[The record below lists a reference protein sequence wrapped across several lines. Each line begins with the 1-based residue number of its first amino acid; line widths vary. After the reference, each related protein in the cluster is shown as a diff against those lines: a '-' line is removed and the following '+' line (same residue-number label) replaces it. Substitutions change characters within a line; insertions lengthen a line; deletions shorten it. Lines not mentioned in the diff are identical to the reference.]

1 MDCKILKKT
10 LFISI
15 LAISLFYTGEVK
27 ALKAC
32 SDKVKIYS
40 KPSITKTYCE
50 IKIDKV
56 RQRSYFYK
64 FYIGGNVALCM
75 NPGKHISKNTEYV
88 IESVEPITNVWEQ
101 RAYAYARKK
110 SDDLAARLTAQTIV
124 WYVEQFGDNVNE
136 SDLKNAVC
144 SSFASAQ
151 GDDCTGIVKS
161 ECETH
166 FNNVKN
172 ITSTEIVP
180 IYSWRTKTN
189 TEDQRLISQIDIDT
203 LKNYITQNFGAVAG
217 GGITTDVQASLKEII
232 EKIPGVAIPE
242 HEYVCEDKCSLTV
255 DSNEADCGDANFN
268 STVTAGNV
276 YQIATG
282 SNCSNDF
289 DPTNNI
295 TYDGQLEIN
304 DINVSLKSYY
314 QVHCLSRLT
323 QNYPGNVSTSVLAGG
338 HLVWPN
344 NGINAAVVKAGLTEY
359 PLSLTYLK
367 TCKMDV
373 LADDITTDDGQKY
386 EGLKTIFATAYKD
399 MSDKYN
405 TGDENE
411 KAGVMDFAKN
421 RDNQC
426 PNSKNKLNEAKK
438 ALTKCQTE
446 AYNKCV
452 KCSETDQD
460 CLKRAEQCQKDA
472 QDTTKN
478 CGTEKDAVF
487 AADTQVNAC
496 DGFQKA
502 YNKVTSIVSKWKAA
516 VKYSNYFEGISVSDF
531 NADIVLKNEID
542 KNTTWQLQKVDSG
555 ASNVVVDITGSKSD
569 LSDDPLDG
577 ENLRRNYSSDFTN
590 EVDALKVVIANKVAT
605 VSRTIKYDLN
615 LPSGLPRKNKAYVK
629 KNSIKSID
637 GTTEDSNYTKIGYV
651 NMPIPFNADLKQYS
665 LTLVTNS
672 VTGIPNEMAE
682 KIKKNYVCH
691 YTVSG
696 PPPSCKCPDNSKN
709 SEYDLSDI
717 VKKEGI
723 SCAEAQAKYCG
734 TTKKYVCPDGTKK
747 AGFSLDECIASGKT
761 YDSCKDELCN
771 IIDSQLVCPSNTKNS
786 GYDLSSC
793 VNSGGTFNSCVSKWC
808 NGDNPEETIKCPES
822 TKATDG
828 MSKQYRNCVTVKLNQ
843 GLKLEDAKNACNVFC
858 KTKGQKIIYRTI
870 SLSNPFP
877 SYDTDAVTQKN
888 LKVGMFNDNIKGRYP
903 GMNWNSTTT
912 VKNKILNNRGVDGDA
927 VYEKT
932 PLYTFKLDAGTIQA
946 IRKYNKN
953 HKYSEFKL
961 NCKMDHAAACIS
973 TFVHSSTSGRTRT
986 GTCDDDNLTGETFY
1000 TCVKKG

>member
-255 DSNEADCGDANFN
+255 DSNETDCGDANFN
-268 STVTAGNV
+268 SNVTAGNV

-295 TYDGQLEIN
+295 TNDGQLEIN

-405 TGDENE
+405 TSDENE
-411 KAGVMDFAKN
+411 KAGVMDFAKY

-426 PNSKNKLNEAKK
+426 SNSKNKLNEAKK

-446 AYNKCV
+446 AYNKCE

-478 CGTEKDAVF
+478 CGNEKDAVD

-615 LPSGLPRKNKAYVK
+615 LPSGLPGKNKAYVK
-629 KNSIKSID
+629 KDSIKSID
-637 GTTEDSNYTKIGYV
+637 STTEDSNYTKIGYV

-691 YTVSG
+691 YTVTNNDTI
-696 PPPSCKCPDNSKN
+696 PCICPDNTKMAGTSLSSKLN
-709 SEYDLSDI
+709 DSTT
-717 VKKEGI
+717 
-723 SCAEAQAKYCG
+723 CAEAQALYCDG
-734 TTKKYVCPDGTKK
+734 PDPVEPSTTP
-747 AGFSLDECIASGKT
+747 
-761 YDSCKDELCN
+761 
-771 IIDSQLVCPSNTKNS
+771 VCPSNTKNS

-793 VNSGGTFNSCVSKWC
+793 VNSGGTLNSCISKWC
-808 NGDNPEETIKCPES
+808 NDDNPEDTIKCPES

-828 MSKQYRNCVTVKLNQ
+828 MSKQYRSCVTVKLNQ
-843 GLKLEDAKNACNVFC
+843 GLELEDAKSACNVFC
-858 KTKGQKIIYRTI
+858 ETKGQKIIYRTI
-870 SLSNPFP
+870 SLSDPFP
-877 SYDTDAVTQKN
+877 SYNYKDVTQIN

-903 GMNWNSTTT
+903 GMNWNSTTI

-953 HKYSEFKL
+953 HKYSDFRLE
-961 NCKMDHAAACIS
+961 CKKGNAAACVS
-973 TFVHSSTSGRTRT
+973 TKFVHKSTYGLSGGTCAIT
-986 GTCDDDNLTGETFY
+986 LNKKNFYTCDD
-1000 TCVKKG
+1000 